1 MKQKMDSV
9 QALRALAFFCVFLNH
24 CYVNTNG
31 WAISVFIML
40 SGFLLVIS
48 RFPKPDDFTP
58 NAVKNVRSAYFKVK
72 SLYPLYILTMLP
84 IIALEIL
91 SIYKG
96 NSASSYGSLI
106 FEIILSVLIIQAW
119 FPGHSMAL
127 NGVSWYLSAMV
138 FLYFAFPY
146 ILKLLRKYRKMST
159 AVLVMAGLFVL
170 EFILSSAEPAIYSLT
185 SGFGAD
191 LDSDG
196 FALWF
201 TFIFPLFRLMDFA
214 LGCNLGYIFLR
225 LRDKEHG
232 KAVVWGL
239 DVVIALLFAVTSV
252 FYKSTGHF
260 LSREEYRHTF
270 LFVPIALAIVYSFA
284 LAKGPLARLLT
295 NKITVFFGNL
305 SNYTY
310 LIHQDVIRY
319 FMLILTYVGFSLD
332 VFKIAV
338 IPVGLALTVL
348 LALGYKKLAD
358 SRRKTMHNA

>member
-24 CYVNTNG
+24 CYVKTNG
-31 WAISVFIML
+31 WPISVFIML

-48 RFPKPDDFTP
+48 RLPKPDDFTP
-58 NAVKNVRSAYFKVK
+58 NVVKNIRSGYSKVK
-72 SLYPLYILTMLP
+72 SLYHLYILTMLP
-84 IIALEIL
+84 IVLLELL

-96 NSASSYGSLI
+96 TSSSSYGSLV
-106 FEIILSVLIIQAW
+106 FEIIISALMVQAW

-146 ILKLLRKYRKMST
+146 ILRLLRKYRRIST

-170 EFILSSAEPAIYSLT
+170 EFVLSAAEPVIYSLT
-185 SGFGAD
+185 SGFGTD

-201 TFIFPLFRLMDFA
+201 TFIFPLFRLIDFA

-225 LRDKEHG
+225 LRDREHSKG
-232 KAVVWGL
+232 IVWGL
-239 DVVIALLFAVTSV
+239 DIVIALLFAVTSV
-252 FYKSTGHF
+252 LFKSTGYF
-260 LSREEYRHTF
+260 FSREEYRHTF
-270 LFVPIALAIVYSFA
+270 IFAPIALAIVYSFA
-284 LAKGPLARLLT
+284 LAKGPLSRLLT

-319 FMLILTYVGFSLD
+319 FMLILTYLGISLD
-332 VFKIAV
+332 VFRITV
-338 IPVGLALTVL
+338 IPVALALTVL
-348 LALGYKKLAD
+348 LALGYKKLAE